1 MCAFTWSCTHDSI
14 NDAWVRLCGM
24 RGRGVAGY
32 PREPQVS
39 SGRDAKAVEPPPSPS
54 YTPSLVD
61 QVRHRGPTAVP
72 QGGRAVRVR
81 QWTRQQHRVR
91 GRGRAVQ
98 VRVGGLVC
106 CWVWAT
112 APATVI
118 PPIPH
123 FRCPPG
129 EHGVTWLRLLVC
141 CCGVCLLPATTWC
154 SSPPLRA
161 CDGPRPRWQPK

>member
-98 VRVGGLVC
+98 VRAWG
-106 CWVWAT
+106 A
-112 APATVI
+112 
-118 PPIPH
+118 
-123 FRCPPG
+123 
-129 EHGVTWLRLLVC
+129 
-141 CCGVCLLPATTWC
+141 WC
-154 SSPPLRA
+154 VA
-161 CDGPRPRWQPK
+161 GFGPRPRLQSSPPYPTLGARQESTE